1 MQTENHTQIETIER
15 YLRGGMTAEER
26 MDFAGRL
33 AGDAALQQETED
45 FEQIFGGFQALCAEQ
60 LQADFSEWDKEYGD
74 EDELVLIEAF
84 LNGGL
89 SAENRNKVLERLET
103 DPAFGEKMNQHK
115 TLLAGFE
122 AIRSEEFEGR
132 LKTWET
138 SAEQGKLRK
147 LAPVKTWVYRLAAA
161 ASALLLA
168 GVGLHWYAANHFSA
182 SALEEQFYQAPNLG
196 GTMRGETQTGDPL
209 VIAYEKAHRQMA
221 AKEFPGAESAFQNVL
236 SLLGMLKPDELTQK
250 NYRDN
255 AEWNIVLAQLAQ
267 GKTGEK
273 FRERLDAVAGDAG
286 HTYNAQAVRLR
297 GKMAGVWYR
306 WVN

>member
-26 MDFAGRL
+26 IAFAGRL
-33 AGDAALQQETED
+33 AGDEALQQETED
-45 FEQIFGGFQALCAEQ
+45 FERILGGFRTLCEEQ
-60 LQADFSEWDKEYGD
+60 LLADFTEWDKESGE
-74 EDELVLIEAF
+74 EDELALIEAF
-84 LNGGL
+84 LNGEL

-103 DPAFGEKMNQHK
+103 DLAFGEKMNQHK

-122 AIRSEEFEGR
+122 AIRSEEFEGH
-132 LKTWET
+132 LKTWE
-138 SAEQGKLRK
+138 SNAEKGKTRK
-147 LAPVKTWVYRLAAA
+147 LTPVKTWVYRLAAA
-161 ASALLLA
+161 ASVLLLA

-196 GTMRGETQTGDPL
+196 GTMRGDSQIGDPL

-221 AKEFPGAESAFQNVL
+221 AKEFSGAESAFQNVL

-286 HTYNAQAVRLR
+286 HTYNAQAARLKE
-297 GKMAGVWYR
+297 KMASVWFR